1 MNKLTV
7 VWAVLGLLISI
18 PTVALADVSVNP
30 TVAAALRAEAQK
42 VLKAP
47 GGATI
52 SEFRTLKGPGD
63 QVEGRGPCKRVPGTK
78 VVGPNGWTH
87 EVLECPKRGG

>member
-1 MNKLTV
+1 MNKLT

-18 PTVALADVSVNP
+18 PTVASADVSVNP
-30 TVAAALRAEAQK
+30 AVAAALRAEAQK

-52 SEFRTLKGPGD
+52 GEFRTLKGPDD
-63 QVEGRGPCKRVPGTK
+63 QVEGRSSCKRVPGTT
-78 VVGPNGWTH
+78 VVGKNGWTH
-87 EVLECPKRGG
+87 EVLRCQKRGG